1 MIKDRQI
8 EIKMGPS
15 LANLLLYR
23 LARNRY
29 HKEFQMNQQLLSKL
43 LNELK
48 GLALFC
54 LKHDLQELYL
64 EVKILEREFQVY
76 QISDFKK

>member
-1 MIKDRQI
+1 
-8 EIKMGPS
+8 
-15 LANLLLYR
+15 
-23 LARNRY
+23 
-29 HKEFQMNQQLLSKL
+29 MNQQLLSKL